1 MSIRLTRM
9 LIFAACIAGLVAI
22 SGCEQ
27 EGPAEKAGKEID
39 QTVEKA
45 EEEAE
50 ETRDEIEEELD
61 EEDGPAI

>member
-1 MSIRLTRM
+1 MSTRLMRM
-9 LIFAACIAGLVAI
+9 LIFAACIAGLVAVA
-22 SGCEQ
+22 GCEQ

-45 EEEAE
+45 GEKAE

>member
-1 MSIRLTRM
+1 MANRLMRI
-9 LIFAACIAGLVAI
+9 LVLAAGIASLSAFA
-22 SGCEQ
+22 GCEQ
-27 EGPAEKAGKEID
+27 EGPAETAGKEID

-45 EEEAE
+45 GEKAE